1 MWPRG
6 GVVAAEKGRAEW
18 TEVEEKQTVK
28 QKQMKLS

>member
-6 GVVAAEKGRAEW
+6 GVAAAEKGRSKW
-18 TEVEEKQTVK
+18 TEMEEKQTLK

>member
-6 GVVAAEKGRAEW
+6 GVAAAEKGRAEW
-18 TEVEEKQTVK
+18 TEMKEKQTLK